1 MSSHAPAATDAAPAH
16 HISNRTYLI
25 VFAWLTVMTAIE
37 VAVAAVALPENVK
50 VIVLIALAVIKAALV
65 VLYYMHLK
73 YDSKWYWIT
82 LIVPIFFV
90 LLLSRYLFVR

>member
-1 MSSHAPAATDAAPAH
+1 
-16 HISNRTYLI
+16 
-25 VFAWLTVMTAIE
+25 
-37 VAVAAVALPENVK
+37 
-50 VIVLIALAVIKAALV
+50 
-65 VLYYMHLK
+65 MHLK